1 MVASRILCG
10 AHNLKLWIYKGANL
24 TWLSKVAQRTYILS
38 EILAITRH
46 LGLLGVPISGFPSIN
61 ASVIG

>member
-10 AHNLKLWIYKGANL
+10 AHSRKLWIYKGANL
-24 TWLSKVAQRTYILS
+24 TWLSKVEQRTYILS

-46 LGLLGVPISGFPSIN
+46 LVLLGVLISDRPAIN

>member
-10 AHNLKLWIYKGANL
+10 AHNRKLWIYKGANL
-24 TWLSKVAQRTYILS
+24 TWLSKVEQRTYILS

-46 LGLLGVPISGFPSIN
+46 FGLFGVLVSALPSIN